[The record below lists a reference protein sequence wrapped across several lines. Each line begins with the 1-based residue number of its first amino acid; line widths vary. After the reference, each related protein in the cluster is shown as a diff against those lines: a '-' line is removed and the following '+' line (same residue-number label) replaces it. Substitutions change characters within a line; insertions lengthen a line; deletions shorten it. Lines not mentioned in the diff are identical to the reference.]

1 MKSKGLLALGIAT
14 ALTLALAPSAGAASP
29 VVHLPTRRVGVADA
43 AAPAPLT
50 INVALDRPN
59 PYSVPVSVIVHDFTS
74 RPVPGTTRTYG
85 TATPG
90 ADYAPIGQFR
100 LSWAPGQQIATF
112 PVTLLGDT
120 LDEADENINIRISG
134 PSGVTIRDNDIDI
147 VLRDNDPS
155 PLLGST
161 VLMPNAQLTE
171 SDTGCAP
178 YEVTVHLT
186 EPAAAPASAIVGDFT
201 ARPVPGTTRTYGTAT
216 PDVDYLAFPSFRLHF
231 AAGAS
236 AATFPIHLCGD
247 TVPEIDEEI
256 DVRISGPSGLR
267 IADND
272 LDLVLRNDD

>member
-1 MKSKGLLALGIAT
+1 MKSNGLLALGVAT
-14 ALTLALAPSAGAASP
+14 ALTLAFAHSAAAASP
-29 VVHLPTRRVGVADA
+29 EVHLPNLRVGEADA

-50 INVALDRPN
+50 INVTLDRPN
-59 PYSVPVSVIVHDFTS
+59 PYRVPVSVIVHDFTT
-74 RPVPGTTRTYG
+74 RPGYG

-90 ADYAPIGQFR
+90 ADYAPIPQFR
-100 LSWAPGQQIATF
+100 LYWAPGQQVATF
-112 PVTLLGDT
+112 GVTLLGDT
-120 LDEADENINIRISG
+120 LDEPEENINIRISG
-134 PSGVTIRDNDIDI
+134 PSGVKIGDNDIDI
-147 VLRDNDPS
+147 VLRDNDPN

-161 VLMPNAQLTE
+161 VLMPNAAITE
-171 SDTGCAP
+171 ADTGCAP

-186 EPAAAPASAIVGDFT
+186 EPAPAPASAIAGDFT
-201 ARPVPGTTRTYGTAT
+201 ARPVPGTNRTYGTAT
-216 PDVDYLAFPSFRLHF
+216 PGVDYLAFPQFRLHF

-272 LDLVLRNDD
+272 LDLVLRDDDA

>member
-1 MKSKGLLALGIAT
+1 MQSNGLLALGIAT
-14 ALTLALAPSAGAASP
+14 ALTLALAPSAAAASP
-29 VVHLPTRRVGVADA
+29 EVHLPNLRVGEADA

-59 PYSVPVSVIVHDFTS
+59 PYSVPVSVIVGDFTT
-74 RPVPGTTRTYG
+74 RPVPNTTRTYG

-90 ADYAPIGQFR
+90 ADYAPITSFR

-120 LDEADENINIRISG
+120 LDEAEENINIRISG
-134 PSGVTIRDNDIDI
+134 PSGVMIRDNDIDI
-147 VLRDNDPS
+147 VLRDNDPN
-155 PLLGST
+155 PLLGPT
-161 VLMPNAQLTE
+161 VLMPNAAITE
-171 SDTGCAP
+171 PDTGCAP

-186 EPAAAPASAIVGDFT
+186 EPAPAPASAIVGDFT
-201 ARPVPGTTRTYGTAT
+201 ALPVPGTTRTYGTAT
-216 PDVDYLAFPSFRLHF
+216 PGVDYLTFSSFRLRF
-231 AAGAS
+231 AAGAN
-236 AATFPIHLCGD
+236 AASFPIHLCGD
-247 TVPEIDEEI
+247 TVPEIEEEI

>member
-1 MKSKGLLALGIAT
+1 MRSNGLLALAA
-14 ALTLALAPSAGAASP
+14 ALTLTAAPSAAAASP
-29 VVHLPTRRVGVADA
+29 EVHLPNLRVGEADA
-43 AAPAPLT
+43 VTAAPLT

-59 PYSVPVSVIVHDFTS
+59 PYSVPVSVIVHDFTT
-74 RPVPGTTRTYG
+74 RPGYG

-90 ADYAPIGQFR
+90 ADYAPIPQFR
-100 LSWAPGQQIATF
+100 LYWAPGQQIATF

-120 LDEADENINIRISG
+120 VDEPEENINIRISG

-147 VLRDNDPS
+147 VLRDNDPN

-171 SDTGCAP
+171 ADTGCAP

-216 PDVDYLAFPSFRLHF
+216 PGVDYLAFPQFTLHF
-231 AAGAS
+231 AAGAN

-247 TVPEIDEEI
+247 TAPEIDEEI
-256 DVRISGPSGLR
+256 DVRVSGPRGLN